1 MRKLFKIFNWV
12 IFITVAFI
20 CFTGVV
26 YLSADSSQ
34 KASIEQHA
42 LDILDKVREDQT
54 TPDKV
59 IKVLDKV
66 ADQTT
71 VVTGEVVPA
80 PTPDVNAFAPYGEPK
95 DNLDLKHLTNI
106 GYSVGYDDSIPSARW
121 SSYRVFPY
129 QEVHLK
135 RPASFYVDERTSA
148 KVSTDEYVRSGYDR
162 GHLTPNYAISV
173 CYGAEAQKETFF
185 LSNIVPQLHALNAGL
200 WKDIEQR
207 IVKRYVERY
216 GEVWVQ
222 VGPLYSAHPKM
233 VGRLPVP
240 EQFWMVISEYEH
252 DKKGIRAIAYLVP
265 HEEKWRD
272 AELTRYVVSVRQI
285 EKLTGLNF
293 FPKLPQPTQ
302 DKLETAAAP
311 RAW

>member
-1 MRKLFKIFNWV
+1 MKKLFRLFNWLF
-12 IFITVAFI
+12 FITLGLSG
-20 CFTGVV
+20 FTWVV

-34 KASIEQHA
+34 KAAIEHKA
-42 LDILDKVREDQT
+42 LDVIDKVREDQT

-59 IKVLDKV
+59 IRVLDKV

-80 PTPDVNAFAPYGEPK
+80 PKPDVSATAPYGEPK
-95 DNLDLKHLTNI
+95 DNLGLKRLTNI

-129 QEVHLK
+129 EDVHLK
-135 RPASFYVDERTSA
+135 RPSSFYVDNRTSA

-207 IVKRYVERY
+207 IVKRYVQRY

-222 VGPLYSAHPKM
+222 VGPVYSAQPRM
-233 VGRLPVP
+233 IGRIPVP
-240 EQFWMVISEYEH
+240 DQFWMVISEYDEE
-252 DKKGIRAIAYLVP
+252 KKGIRTIAFLIP

-272 AELTRYVVSVRQI
+272 IELTRYIVSIRRL
-285 EKLTGLNF
+285 ETLTGLNF

-302 DKLETAAAP
+302 DKLETTVAP
-311 RAW
+311 HAW

>member
-1 MRKLFKIFNWV
+1 MKKLFKLFSWV
-12 IFITVAFI
+12 IFLSLSFF

-26 YLSADSSQ
+26 YLFADSSQ
-34 KASIEQHA
+34 KAALEQHT
-42 LDILDKVREDQT
+42 LNVIDKVREDQT

-66 ADQTT
+66 ADQTSI
-71 VVTGEVVPA
+71 VTGEIIS
-80 PTPDVNAFAPYGEPK
+80 TPLPDANACAPYGEPS
-95 DNLDLKHLTNI
+95 DNLGLKHLTNI

-121 SSYRVFPY
+121 SSYRVFKY
-129 QEVHLK
+129 QDVHLP
-135 RPASFYVDERTSA
+135 RPSSFYVDMRTSA
-148 KVSTDEYVRSGYDR
+148 KVSTEEYVRSGYDR

-173 CYGAEAQKETFF
+173 CYGAEAQKETFL

-222 VGPLYSAHPKM
+222 VGPVYGTNPKM

-240 EQFWMVISEYEH
+240 EEFWMVISEYDHER
-252 DKKGIRAIAYLVP
+252 KGIRAIAYLVP

-272 AELTRYVVSVRQI
+272 PELTRYVVSIRQI

-293 FPKLPQPTQ
+293 FPKLPMATQ
-302 DKLETAAAP
+302 DKLEIPVAP

>member
-59 IKVLDKV
+59 IRVLDKV

>member
-59 IKVLDKV
+59 IRVLDKV

-240 EQFWMVISEYEH
+240 DQFWMVISEYEH

>member
-1 MRKLFKIFNWV
+1 MSWV
-12 IFITVAFI
+12 FFITLGFF

-34 KASIEQHA
+34 KAAIEQRT
-42 LDILDKVREDQT
+42 LDVIDKVREDQT

-66 ADQTT
+66 ADQTS
-71 VVTGEVVPA
+71 VVTGEIVPA
-80 PTPDVNAFAPYGEPK
+80 PKPDTNAFAPYGEPK
-95 DNLDLKHLTNI
+95 DNLGLKHLTNL

-129 QEVHLK
+129 EEVHLK

-173 CYGAEAQKETFF
+173 CYGADAQKETFF
-185 LSNIVPQLHALNAGL
+185 LTNIVPQLHALNAGL

-207 IVKRYVERY
+207 IVKRYVQRY

-222 VGPLYSAHPKM
+222 VGPIYAAHPKM

-240 EQFWMVISEYEH
+240 DEFWMVISEYDDE
-252 DKKGIRAIAYLVP
+252 KKGIRAIAFIIP

-272 AELTRYVVSVRQI
+272 PELTRYIVSIRRI
-285 EKLTGLNF
+285 ETLTGLNF
-293 FPKLPQPTQ
+293 FPKLPSATQ
-302 DKLETAAAP
+302 DKLETAVAP

>member
-240 EQFWMVISEYEH
+240 DQFWMVISEYEH

>member
-1 MRKLFKIFNWV
+1 MKKLFRLFNWIV
-12 IFITVAFI
+12 LITLGLFG
-20 CFTGVV
+20 FTWVV

-34 KASIEQHA
+34 KAAIEHKA
-42 LDILDKVREDQT
+42 LDVIDKVREDQT

-59 IKVLDKV
+59 IQVLDKV

-71 VVTGEVVPA
+71 VVTGEIVPA
-80 PTPDVNAFAPYGEPK
+80 PSPDANAFAPYGEPK
-95 DNLDLKHLTNI
+95 DNLGLKHLTNI
-106 GYSVGYDDSIPSARW
+106 GYAVGYDDSIPSARW

-129 QEVHLK
+129 EDVHLK

-207 IVKRYVERY
+207 IVKRYVQRY

-222 VGPLYSAHPKM
+222 VGPLYNAQPKM

-240 EQFWMVISEYEH
+240 DQFWMVISEYEK

-272 AELTRYVVSVRQI
+272 VELTRYIVSIRRL
-285 EKLTGLNF
+285 ETLTGLNF

-302 DKLETAAAP
+302 DKLETTVAP

>member
-1 MRKLFKIFNWV
+1 MKKLFRLFNWLV
-12 IFITVAFI
+12 FISLSLFG
-20 CFTGVV
+20 FTWVV

-34 KASIEQHA
+34 KASIEQTA
-42 LDILDKVREDQT
+42 LDVIDKVREDQT

-59 IKVLDKV
+59 IQVLDKV
-66 ADQTT
+66 ADQTS
-71 VVTGEVVPA
+71 VVIGEVISA
-80 PTPDVNAFAPYGEPK
+80 PTPDVNASAPYGEPK
-95 DNLDLKHLTNI
+95 DNLGLKQLTNI
-106 GYSVGYDDSIPSARW
+106 GYSVGYDDNIPSARW

-135 RPASFYVDERTSA
+135 RPSSFYVDNRTSA
-148 KVSTDEYVRSGYDR
+148 KVSTSEYTRSGYDR

-207 IVKRYVERY
+207 IVKRYVPRY

-222 VGPLYSAHPKM
+222 VGPIYSATPRK
-233 VGRLPVP
+233 VGRIPVP
-240 EQFWMVISEYEH
+240 DQFWMVISEYDQE
-252 DKKGIRAIAYLVP
+252 KKGIRAIAFLVP

-272 AELTRYVVSVRQI
+272 IELTRYIVSIRRV
-285 EKLTGLNF
+285 ETLTGLNF
-293 FPKLPQPTQ
+293 FPKLPSATQ
-302 DKLETAAAP
+302 QKLETTAAP

>member
-1 MRKLFKIFNWV
+1 MKKLLRLFNWLF
-12 IFITVAFI
+12 FITLGLI
-20 CFTGVV
+20 GFTWVV

-34 KASIEQHA
+34 KAAIEHKA
-42 LDILDKVREDQT
+42 LDVIDKVREDQT

-59 IKVLDKV
+59 IRVLDKV

-71 VVTGEVVPA
+71 IVTGEIVSA
-80 PTPDVNAFAPYGEPK
+80 PTPDANAFAPYGEPK
-95 DNLDLKHLTNI
+95 DNLGLKHLANI
-106 GYSVGYDDSIPSARW
+106 GYAVGYDDNLPSARW

-129 QEVHLK
+129 EDVHLK
-135 RPASFYVDERTSA
+135 RPSSFYVDERTSA

-162 GHLTPNYAISV
+162 GHLTPNYVISV

-207 IVKRYVERY
+207 IVKRYVQRY

-222 VGPLYSAHPKM
+222 VGPLYNTQPKM

-240 EQFWMVISEYEH
+240 DQFWMVISEYEK

-272 AELTRYVVSVRQI
+272 IELTRYIVSIRRL
-285 EKLTGLNF
+285 ETLTGLNF

-302 DKLETAAAP
+302 DKLETAVAP

>member
-1 MRKLFKIFNWV
+1 MKKLFRLFNWLV
-12 IFITVAFI
+12 LITLGLFG
-20 CFTGVV
+20 FTWVV

-34 KASIEQHA
+34 KASIEQTA
-42 LDILDKVREDQT
+42 LDVIDKVREDQT

-59 IKVLDKV
+59 IQVLDKV
-66 ADQTT
+66 ADQTS
-71 VVTGEVVPA
+71 VVIGEVVSA

-95 DNLDLKHLTNI
+95 DNLGLKHLTNI
-106 GYSVGYDDSIPSARW
+106 GYAVGYDDNIPSARW

-129 QEVHLK
+129 QDVHLK
-135 RPASFYVDERTSA
+135 RPSSFYVDNRTSA

-207 IVKRYVERY
+207 IVKRYVPRY

-222 VGPLYSAHPKM
+222 VGPIYSVNPRK
-233 VGRLPVP
+233 VGRIPVP
-240 EQFWMVISEYEH
+240 DQFWMVISEYDKE
-252 DKKGIRAIAYLVP
+252 KKGIRAIAFLVP
-265 HEEKWRD
+265 HEEKW
-272 AELTRYVVSVRQI
+272 
-285 EKLTGLNF
+285 
-293 FPKLPQPTQ
+293 
-302 DKLETAAAP
+302 
-311 RAW
+311 

>member
-1 MRKLFKIFNWV
+1 MKKLFRLFNWLV
-12 IFITVAFI
+12 LITLGLFG
-20 CFTGVV
+20 FTWVV

-34 KASIEQHA
+34 KASIEQTA
-42 LDILDKVREDQT
+42 LDVIDKVREDQT

-59 IKVLDKV
+59 IQVLDKV
-66 ADQTT
+66 ADQTS
-71 VVTGEVVPA
+71 VVIGEVISA
-80 PTPDVNAFAPYGEPK
+80 PSPDVNAFAPYGEPK
-95 DNLDLKHLTNI
+95 DNLGLKHLTNI
-106 GYSVGYDDSIPSARW
+106 GYAVGYDDNIPSARW

-129 QEVHLK
+129 QDVHLK
-135 RPASFYVDERTSA
+135 RPSSFYVDNRTSA

-207 IVKRYVERY
+207 IVKRYVPRY

-222 VGPLYSAHPKM
+222 VGPIYSLNPRK
-233 VGRLPVP
+233 VGRIPVP
-240 EQFWMVISEYEH
+240 DQFWMVISEYDQE
-252 DKKGIRAIAYLVP
+252 KKGIRAIAFLVP

-272 AELTRYVVSVRQI
+272 IELTRYIVSIRRV
-285 EKLTGLNF
+285 ETLTGLNF
-293 FPKLPQPTQ
+293 FPKLPSATQ
-302 DKLETAAAP
+302 EKLETTAAP

>member
-1 MRKLFKIFNWV
+1 MKKLFRLFNWLV
-12 IFITVAFI
+12 FISLSLFG
-20 CFTGVV
+20 FTWVV

-34 KASIEQHA
+34 KASIEQIA
-42 LDILDKVREDQT
+42 LDVIDKVREDQT

-59 IKVLDKV
+59 IQVLDKV
-66 ADQTT
+66 ADQTS
-71 VVTGEVVPA
+71 VVIGEVISA
-80 PTPDVNAFAPYGEPK
+80 PPPDVNAFAPYGTPK
-95 DNLDLKHLTNI
+95 DNLGLKNLTNI
-106 GYSVGYDDSIPSARW
+106 GYSVGYDDNIPSARW

-129 QEVHLK
+129 QDVHLP
-135 RPASFYVDERTSA
+135 RPSSFYVDTRTSA

-207 IVKRYVERY
+207 IVKRYIPRY

-222 VGPLYSAHPKM
+222 LGPIYSVNPRK
-233 VGRLPVP
+233 VGRIPVP
-240 EQFWMVISEYEH
+240 DQFWMVISEYDQE
-252 DKKGIRAIAYLVP
+252 KKGIRSIAFLVP

-272 AELTRYVVSVRQI
+272 IELTRYIVSIRRV
-285 EKLTGLNF
+285 ETLTGLNF
-293 FPKLPQPTQ
+293 FPKLPSTTQ
-302 DKLETAAAP
+302 EKLETSAAP

>member
-42 LDILDKVREDQT
+42 LDIIDKVREDQT

-95 DNLDLKHLTNI
+95 DNLGLKHLTNI